1 MKFTELQ
8 KYKHD
13 TVARFQTIKTLV
25 DLLTEENFK
34 DDDSVEVLM
43 AADEVYE
50 SMFKASRTLLVKINS
65 TKSE

>member
-13 TVARFQTIKTLV
+13 TVARFETLKSLTETI
-25 DLLTEENFK
+25 TEENLL
-34 DDDSVEVLM
+34 DEDSIEILM

-50 SMFKASRTLLVKINS
+50 SMAKSSKKLLESLQKQRI
-65 TKSE
+65 

>member
-13 TVARFQTIKTLV
+13 TVARFETLKSLIETI
-25 DLLTEENFK
+25 TEENLLEE
-34 DDDSVEVLM
+34 DSIEILM

-50 SMFKASRTLLVKINS
+50 SMAKSSKKLLESLQK
-65 TKSE
+65 

>member
-13 TVARFQTIKTLV
+13 TIARFETIKSLV
-25 DLLTEENFK
+25 ETLTEENLS
-34 DDDSVEVLM
+34 DEDSLEILM

-50 SMFKASRTLLVKINS
+50 SMAKSSKKLLESLQK
-65 TKSE
+65 